1 MKSRSRL
8 IAVGIATTTMLTVS
22 LVAAAPAQAVPP
34 TVPAIELPA
43 GTGGDSSFLSEYG
56 AASPASRVIPIGPA
70 TTSLEIDPPFDPFYE
85 LACSLANAEGAVV
98 AERYWGEDDVDQAP
112 PFVLAVPPASVTTDG
127 GPYLVDCSSQSEST
141 SRVQWTLT
149 ADAAAPAAVVLEHDP
164 ATYVRLTE
172 FEPLDGGSWA
182 LDTPVALGERVR
194 IRGSAGTWFPAGS
207 AYDLATS
214 IEVPDGD
221 VPFWSGP
228 AEQVAATASGD
239 VVGLSIPESLPASV
253 GTAIRVFARA
263 RSTVPATATTPEITT
278 VRSWSTRLIIVDKA
292 ATGTS
297 LRLDRTLALTSRT
310 TVRAQVT
317 VTAEPAEPVV
327 GTVTLV
333 VDGTPRSR
341 TALSGTGTVTS
352 TIRLPKLGRGTH
364 AIVAVFEGG
373 DTLLGSTSPT
383 RSVRILL

>member
-56 AASPASRVIPIGPA
+56 AASPPSRVIPIGPA
-70 TTSLEIDPPFDPFYE
+70 TSSLEISPPFDPFYE
-85 LACSLANAEGAVV
+85 LACSLANAEGTVV

-112 PFVLAVPPASVTTDG
+112 PFVLSVPPASVTTDG

-141 SRVQWTLT
+141 SRVQWALT
-149 ADAAAPAAVVLEHDP
+149 ADAAASAVVVLEHDP

-172 FEPLDGGSWA
+172 FEPLDGGSYA

-194 IRGSAGTWFPAGS
+194 IRGNAGTWFPAGA

-221 VPFWSGP
+221 VPYWSGP
-228 AEQVAATASGD
+228 AEQAAATASGD
-239 VVGLSIPESLPASV
+239 VLGLSIPESLPASV
-253 GTAIRVFARA
+253 GTAMRVFARA
-263 RSTVPATATTPEITT
+263 RSTVAGTATTPEITT
-278 VRSWSTRLIIVDKA
+278 VRSWSTRLIVVDKA
-292 ATGTS
+292 ETGTT
-297 LRLDRTLALTSRT
+297 LRLDRTLALTSRA
-310 TVRAQVT
+310 TVRARVT
-317 VTAEPAEPVV
+317 VTAGPAEPVV
-327 GTVTLV
+327 GTVTLF
-333 VDGTPRSR
+333 VDGKPRSQ

-352 TIRLPKLGRGTH
+352 TIRLPKLDRGSH
-364 AIVAVFEGG
+364 VIVAVFEGG
-373 DTLLGSTSPT
+373 DTLLGSTSPS